1 MGLLRPLNRS
11 PPCLS
16 LHRYRFMNLTVSHQ
30 FLPKQNSTRASLV
43 MDHFGI
49 GFEQGELVIARDLE
63 LNPQDGQIVLFTG
76 ESGSGKS
83 SLMRELARE
92 LRAQGK
98 NVVSLDELTWDEK
111 ILVDLLPVPLEQAL
125 QLLSA
130 CGLGEAHLLL
140 RTPRELSDGQRYR
153 FRLALALAQQ
163 PDWVMADEFTAT
175 LDRRLARIIS
185 FNISKIAARHR
196 IGFLLATTHEDIVS
210 DLSPDVQ
217 LSCRLDGTIDVIN
230 GPDRETGVKKKR
242 PTSPGTSGSPP
253 RPSPTGR
260 TSLGGIIEAITSD

>member
-1 MGLLRPLNRS
+1 MD
-11 PPCLS
+11 
-16 LHRYRFMNLTVSHQ
+16 LTVAHQ

-49 GFEQGELVIARDLE
+49 DFEQGEHVIARDLP
-63 LNPQDGQIVLFTG
+63 LNLQRGQIVLFTG

-83 SLMRELARE
+83 SIMREATQQL
-92 LRAQGK
+92 LRQG
-98 NVVSLDELTWDEK
+98 NSVVSLDDLTWEEK

-153 FRLALALAQQ
+153 FRLALALSQQ

-175 LDRRLARIIS
+175 LDRRLARMIS
-185 FNISKIAARHR
+185 FNISKIAARNGT
-196 IGFLLATTHEDIVS
+196 GFLLATTHEDIVA
-210 DLSPDVQ
+210 DLSPDVH
-217 LSCRLDGTIDVIN
+217 LACRLDGTIDVQSDQDYVS
-230 GPDRETGVKKKR
+230 GAKKKC
-242 PTSPGTSGSPP
+242 PTSPEISGSPQ

-260 TSLGGIIEAITSD
+260 TSLGGIIAATTSD